1 MKKNENIIKMISKL
15 LETSVLTSQDVRKE
29 LKNKL
34 EFQRDNIIDKLRIV
48 SRDEFEI
55 MRKIVSQL
63 ENRIKELEKKKNKK
77 IKKVRKS

>member
-63 ENRIKELEKKKNKK
+63 ENRIKELEKKKK
-77 IKKVRKS
+77 IRKLKR